1 MDYDSHTPLNT
12 GRGSALERDAAI
24 AAGRLRNAL
33 DRHGLL
39 GGGRAFAELRGSL
52 NEQGRPV
59 VTVGRI
65 SPDTALAVADLLDD
79 IRPRTT

>member
-1 MDYDSHTPLNT
+1 MDHEDPARPGM

-24 AAGRLRNAL
+24 AAGRLRSAL

-39 GGGRAFAELRGSL
+39 SDGRAFGELRGSL

-59 VTVGRI
+59 VTIGRI

-79 IRPRTT
+79 IRPRGT